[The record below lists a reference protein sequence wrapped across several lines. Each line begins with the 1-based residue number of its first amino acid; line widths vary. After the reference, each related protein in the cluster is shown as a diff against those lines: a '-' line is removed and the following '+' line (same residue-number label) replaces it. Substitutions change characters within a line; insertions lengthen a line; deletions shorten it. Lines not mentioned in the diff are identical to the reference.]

1 MQFSIL
7 LLMFN
12 VGQYVEDR
20 ELELNS
26 SCVGFLWPIELGS
39 VNSLSSIY
47 FSLFWVFLLENIS
60 QMNG

>member
-7 LLMFN
+7 LLIFD
-12 VGQYVEDR
+12 VEDR

-26 SCVGFLWPIELGS
+26 SGVVFPWTVERGS
-39 VNSLSSIY
+39 VNSLSSVY
-47 FSLFWVFLLENIS
+47 FSLFLVFLLENMY